1 MSIYSQPVVSNWWS
15 SLELIR
21 YGDQHCTPG
30 HSYGPGLRHHYLLHY
45 VLSGHGTFC
54 HNGITYQ
61 LEAGD
66 VFLARPEEIISY
78 KASDTDPWH
87 YAWLCF
93 QAPHCPAFLQE
104 PVYRHVPVGKQFQTL
119 TELNKPDVP
128 TGYVYSLA
136 YRILWTL
143 SCYTPVSATP
153 DPQKKYARYAKALI
167 DSSFMEPITIQE
179 IADSLHIDRRYLTA
193 LFRESYGQTP
203 KNYLMGLRLE
213 EARSLLLQGFSATQA
228 AEMAG
233 FSDFSNFS
241 RQYKQVF
248 GFSPGQTAQMHITED
263 TTVQK
268 MP

>member
-15 SLELIR
+15 GVEPIR
-21 YGDQHCTPG
+21 YGDQRCPPG
-30 HSYGPGLRHHYLLHY
+30 HSYGPGLRHHYLMHY
-45 VLSGHGTFC
+45 VLSGRGSFQHDGV
-54 HNGITYQ
+54 TYE

-93 QAPHCPAFLQE
+93 RAPHCPVFLQQ
-104 PVYRHVPVGKQFQTL
+104 PVFRHVPVGKQFQKL
-119 TELNKPDVP
+119 TELNTPDVP
-128 TGYVYSLA
+128 TGYIYSLA
-136 YRILWTL
+136 HRILWTL
-143 SCYTPVSATP
+143 ACYTPASAVP

-233 FSDFSNFS
+233 FGDFSNFS
-241 RQYKQVF
+241 KQYKQVF
-248 GFSPGQTAQMHITED
+248 GHTPGQTAQRQPKAEEN
-263 TTVQK
+263 Q
-268 MP
+268 PASL